1 MNSSVA
7 AEASTVTLPPP
18 PTPWWRAL
26 DWMFVGFLA
35 VGAGWIVALKSLGIG
50 VPVGNGGAPPMS
62 IALSA
67 TGPPVLLII
76 IYMFYAVKAERF
88 KGREY
93 WAADNLYYLGF
104 LYTLTSLSVSIA
116 QFSVDQSNIGIITS
130 NFGIALATTIVGL
143 ALRIVMSQLRQDATE
158 FERQAHQELSRA
170 VQQFRTRLDDSTR
183 SLDGFNRDLMANVRK
198 NTDEL
203 AQRTTE
209 LLDMHGRRY
218 AEMLERMSAGLKD
231 AAIALLQ
238 TATTVNGQVGAT
250 VKALQRL
257 NQRIDAIETPSDLL
271 ERKLAPAAAALGRLI
286 DESIAHLDAGT
297 ARFDRLQAALETAL
311 SHYDHLNTLLGQL
324 NQAHGNQV
332 ANVLRETEGLRAA
345 LVAVQQASAQTGAG
359 LTQNTEQ
366 QTKLTAEFLM
376 TTRTVIDEHQLALRS
391 ELEGMR
397 ERLKRINQES
407 DIRYNETVRTLQSLL
422 QIVEK
427 FNATNTAIEALNTQ
441 AAKHGELLARLT
453 QTSETAAHAA
463 EAHLER
469 FTQTSTQAVTE
480 HNTALRGEL
489 TTMRERLAAINT
501 EADGRQQA
509 LEREL
514 ARLGEITRS
523 FDAAQQALERLSTL
537 ASQQGEALARW
548 AQTHEQS
555 SATAEHILHA
565 LQAEYQRAQTAAENL
580 TQASTSSNE
589 QLVAIA
595 RTLDDS
601 LRAQRDLVTSQAAIQ
616 HYLQHEQSV
625 KELAQP
631 ENPFS
636 LWYQQRGREY
646 ARWLDDNHDAN
657 PFSLWYRQRG

>member
-1 MNSSVA
+1 MNSSVE
-7 AEASTVTLPPP
+7 AEASAVTLPPP

-35 VGAGWIVALKSLGIG
+35 VGACWIVALKSLGIG
-50 VPVGNGGAPPMS
+50 MPVSDGRASPMS

-143 ALRIVMSQLRQDATE
+143 ALRIVMSQLRQDVTE

-203 AQRTTE
+203 AQRTIE
-209 LLDMHGRRY
+209 LLDTHGQRY
-218 AEMLERMSAGLKD
+218 TEILERMSAGLKD
-231 AAIALLQ
+231 AAMALPQ
-238 TATTVNGQVGAT
+238 TAATVNGQVGET

-297 ARFDRLQAALETAL
+297 ARFDRLQAVLETAL

-332 ANVLRETEGLRAA
+332 ANVLRETEGLHAA
-345 LVAVQQASAQTGAG
+345 MVAVQQASAQTGDG
-359 LTQNTEQ
+359 LTQNTKQ
-366 QTKLTAEFLM
+366 QTELTAEFLK
-376 TTRTVIDEHQLALRS
+376 TTRTVINEHQLALRS

-397 ERLKRINQES
+397 KRLELINQES
-407 DIRYNETVRTLQSLL
+407 DIRYNETVRTLHSLPQVVDKL
-422 QIVEK
+422 
-427 FNATNTAIEALNTQ
+427 NATNTAIEALNTQ
-441 AAKHGELLARLT
+441 AAQHGELLARLT

-469 FTQTSTQAVTE
+469 LTQTSTQAVTE
-480 HNTALRGEL
+480 HNAALRGEL
-489 TTMRERLAAINT
+489 TTMRERLASINT

-509 LEREL
+509 LDQEL

-523 FDAAQQALERLSTL
+523 FDAAQEALECLSAL
-537 ASQQGEALARW
+537 ANQQGEALARW
-548 AQTHEQS
+548 AQTHQQS
-555 SATAEHILHA
+555 SAAAEHVLQA
-565 LQAEYQRAQTAAENL
+565 LQEEWQRTQTAAANL

-589 QLVAIA
+589 RLDVIA
-595 RTLDDS
+595 QTLDDS
-601 LRAQRDLVTSQAAIQ
+601 LRVQRDLITSQAAIQ
-616 HYLQHEQSV
+616 HCLQHEQSF
-625 KELAQP
+625 KKSAQP
-631 ENPFS
+631 ANRFS
-636 LWYQQRGREY
+636 LWFGQRG
-646 ARWLDDNHDAN
+646 
-657 PFSLWYRQRG
+657 

>member
-1 MNSSVA
+1 MNSSVE
-7 AEASTVTLPPP
+7 AEASAVTLPPP
-18 PTPWWRAL
+18 ISLWRAL
-26 DWMFVGFLA
+26 DWVFVSFLVA
-35 VGAGWIVALKSLGIG
+35 GALWIVILKSLGIG
-50 VPVGNGGAPPMS
+50 LLAGNDLASSQDPAQVLVV
-62 IALSA
+62 ALSA

-143 ALRIVMSQLRQDATE
+143 ALRIVMSQLRQDVTE
-158 FERQAHQELSRA
+158 FERQAHLELSRA

-209 LLDMHGRRY
+209 LLDTHGQRY
-218 AEMLERMSAGLKD
+218 TDILERMSAGLND
-231 AAIALLQ
+231 AAMALPQ
-238 TATTVNGQVGAT
+238 TAAAVNGQIEGT

-297 ARFDRLQAALETAL
+297 ARFDRLQTALETAL
-311 SHYDHLNTLLGQL
+311 SHYDHLNSLLDQL
-324 NQAHGNQV
+324 NQAHAKQV

-345 LVAVQQASAQTGAG
+345 LVTVQQAGAETAAG
-359 LTQNTEQ
+359 LTRNTEQ
-366 QTKLTAEFLM
+366 QTKLTAEFLK
-376 TTRTVIDEHQLALRS
+376 TTHTVIDEHQLTLRS

-422 QIVEK
+422 QVVDK

-441 AAKHGELLARLT
+441 AVHHGELLARLT

-469 FTQTSTQAVTE
+469 LTQTSTQAVTE

-489 TTMRERLAAINT
+489 MTMRERLAAINT

-514 ARLGEITRS
+514 ARLGEIMRS
-523 FDAAQQALERLSTL
+523 FDAAQEALERLSAL
-537 ASQQGEALARW
+537 ANQQGEALARW

-555 SATAEHILHA
+555 SAAAEKVLQA
-565 LQAEYQRAQTAAENL
+565 LQEEWQRTQTIAENL
-580 TQASTSSNE
+580 TQASTNSNE
-589 QLVAIA
+589 KLDTIA

-601 LRAQRDLVTSQAAIQ
+601 LRAQRDLVTSQAVFQ
-616 HYLQHEQSV
+616 RYLEREQSI
-625 KELAQP
+625 KELVQP
-631 ENPFS
+631 E
-636 LWYQQRGREY
+636 
-646 ARWLDDNHDAN
+646 N

>member
-1 MNSSVA
+1 MNSAVE
-7 AEASTVTLPPP
+7 AEASTFTLPPP
-18 PTPWWRAL
+18 TLWWRAL

-35 VGAGWIVALKSLGIG
+35 VGASWIVALKSLGIG
-50 VPVGNGGAPPMS
+50 VPVSDGVASPMN

-130 NFGIALATTIVGL
+130 NFGIALATTIFGL
-143 ALRIVMSQLRQDATE
+143 ALRIVMSQLRQDVTE

-170 VQQFRTRLDDSTR
+170 VQQFRTRLDDSTH

-209 LLDMHGRRY
+209 MLDTHSQHY
-218 AEMLERMSAGLKD
+218 IEMLERMSAGLKD
-231 AAIALLQ
+231 AAMALPQ
-238 TATTVNGQVGAT
+238 MAAMVNGQIGGT

-286 DESIAHLDAGT
+286 DQSITHLDAGT

-311 SHYDHLNTLLGQL
+311 SHYDQLNTLLKQL
-324 NQAHGNQV
+324 NQTHGNQV

-345 LVAVQQASAQTGAG
+345 LIAVQQTSAQTSNE
-359 LTQNTEQ
+359 LTQNTRQ
-366 QTKLTAEFLM
+366 QTELTAEFLK

-391 ELEGMR
+391 ELEGMYK
-397 ERLKRINQES
+397 RLELINQET
-407 DIRYNETVRTLQSLL
+407 DIRYNETVRTLHSLPQVVDKL
-422 QIVEK
+422 
-427 FNATNTAIEALNTQ
+427 NATNTAIEALNTQ
-441 AAKHGELLARLT
+441 AAQHGELLARLT
-453 QTSETAAHAA
+453 QTSEMVAHAA
-463 EAHLER
+463 ETHLER
-469 FTQTSTQAVTE
+469 LTQTSTQAVTE

-489 TTMRERLAAINT
+489 MTMRKRLAAINT

-509 LEREL
+509 LEREM
-514 ARLGEITRS
+514 ARLGEITRG
-523 FDAAQQALERLSTL
+523 FDAAQHALERLSTL
-537 ASQQGEALARW
+537 ASQQGETLVRW

-555 SATAEHILHA
+555 SAAAEHVLHA
-565 LQAEYQRAQTAAENL
+565 LQEEWQRTQITSANL
-580 TQASTSSNE
+580 MQASTSSNE
-589 QLVAIA
+589 RLDVIA
-595 RTLDDS
+595 QTLGDS
-601 LRAQRDLVTSQAAIQ
+601 LRVQRDLITTSQAAIQ
-616 HYLQHEQSV
+616 HCLQHEQPF
-625 KELAQP
+625 KESAQP
-631 ENPFS
+631 ANRFS
-636 LWYQQRGREY
+636 LWFGRRG
-646 ARWLDDNHDAN
+646 
-657 PFSLWYRQRG
+657 